1 MERLTQWNELSHK
14 HAYYPRCFE
23 EPCYGSGCKIKDCQF
38 ETAVCERLAAYEDTG
53 LTPERCAKFARAE
66 AEGRYIVMRDA
77 EQEGVARLRE
87 LAEADKDGRVVVL
100 PCKVGE
106 RWVDEDGRAV
116 RITAVIVSMEP
127 FGENINI
134 YFDYEDATPDDA
146 GSDCM
151 TNWDNFRRIF
161 TCAETVVDNRKEAD
175 HA

>member
-1 MERLTQWNELSHK
+1 MERLTVAGNFCDIAQCREL
-14 HAYYPRCFE
+14 
-23 EPCYGSGCKIKDCQF
+23 PCPYDGSCTQKQ
-38 ETAVCERLAAYEDTG
+38 VWQRLKAYEDTG
-53 LTPERCAKFARAE
+53 LEPEAVETVKLALAAKHMVDLETLNNTP
-66 AEGRYIVMRDA
+66 IS
-77 EQEGVARLRE
+77 RLVE

-151 TNWDNFRRIF
+151 TNWYHFSRIF
-161 TCAETVVDNRKEAD
+161 TCAETVLDNRREAA

>member
-1 MERLTQWNELSHK
+1 MERLTRWNELSHK
-14 HAYYPRCFE
+14 HAYYTRCFE
-23 EPCYGSGCKIKDCQF
+23 EPCYGSGCKIKDCPF

-53 LTPERCAKFARAE
+53 LTPERCAEFARAD

-77 EQEGVARLRE
+77 EQEGVARIRE

-106 RWVDEDGRAV
+106 RWVDDDGRAV

-151 TNWDNFRRIF
+151 TNWDHFSRIF
-161 TCAETVVDNRKEAD
+161 TCAETVLDNRKDAD
-175 HA
+175 NA